1 MTKHKTE
8 SYWYPDPIPGFDV
21 LKWKQENQARI
32 LRETEG
38 MTREE
43 IRERERQA
51 VERAKQRRAAL
62 AKSAN
67 NYVFL
72 PTLDNTAFLNGF
84 GKRAAFASLARHTT
98 CRRNGR
104 WI

>member
-1 MTKHKTE
+1 MTKPKTE

-51 VERAKQRRAAL
+51 VERAIQRRAE
-62 AKSAN
+62 
-67 NYVFL
+67 
-72 PTLDNTAFLNGF
+72 
-84 GKRAAFASLARHTT
+84 RAAKAPSADH
-98 CRRNGR
+98 
-104 WI
+104 